1 MPEQADS
8 DEDGA
13 PTDVTVTAIHSNCT
27 RYALQHN
34 FENGRSF
41 KKILKGYAQV
51 DTLWVVCGCN
61 SQCTAVAALLRDRAN
76 TLRKLHLT
84 LRPLHED
91 WRTLSEHAAREFWES
106 LVGNTHLNDLHI
118 RFWDLL
124 EIDCF
129 DSENLLCDVLTIESI
144 CNSNH
149 KLERI
154 SFIGDG
160 LSLRHTPEQTTPA
173 KQFLVLNKI
182 GDKDKGYTTK

>member
-1 MPEQADS
+1 
-8 DEDGA
+8 
-13 PTDVTVTAIHSNCT
+13 
-27 RYALQHN
+27 
-34 FENGRSF
+34 
-41 KKILKGYAQV
+41 
-51 DTLWVVCGCN
+51 
-61 SQCTAVAALLRDRAN
+61 
-76 TLRKLHLT
+76 

-106 LVGNTHLNDLHI
+106 LVGNMHLNDLHI

-160 LSLRHTPEQTTPA
+160 LSFKT
-173 KQFLVLNKI
+173 
-182 GDKDKGYTTK
+182 YT